1 MLLRVLVFGLW
12 SVSLGAVFGAD
23 PEFDGNQSAL
33 RPAVERYQNDRA
45 ALERRYRIESSEGRR
60 ARFQKF
66 NSEWLAR
73 VEAMDFEKLNQESR
87 IDWLLL
93 KNDIQRSQR
102 QLAFRAQIDA
112 ETAALLP
119 FRAAIVD
126 LEETRQRMEK
136 VDSAKAA
143 ATLDGVRKQ
152 IEALRKSIEAELK
165 PGAAGIKKTT
175 ANRAATAVQKLRRTL
190 EHWYKFYAGYDPV
203 FTWWAANPYKTAD
216 QALDGYAVFLR
227 EKIVGVKPD
236 DKTTVVGSP
245 IGRDALVSELQ
256 AEMIPYTPEELI
268 ALANKEFAWCEN
280 EMKRASREMGFGDDW
295 HKALEKVKTLH
306 VEPGQQPE
314 LIRQLALE
322 AEAFVEKHDLV
333 TVPPLAKEIWRME
346 MMTPSRQLVNPFF
359 TGGEVI
365 SVSYPTDDMTQ
376 EQKLMSMRGNNIHFS
391 RATVFHELIPGHHLQ
406 LFMSDRYR
414 PWRQGFNTPFG
425 VEGWALYW
433 EMLLWDMKFQQGP
446 EDRVGALFWRMHRC
460 ARIIFSL
467 SFHLERMTAQECIDF
482 LVERVGHE
490 RDNAA
495 GEVRRSFESDDYGP
509 LYQAAYLLG
518 GLQIRALHKELVD
531 SGKMTNR
538 AFHDRILRENSI
550 PIELVRASL
559 TGGAL
564 SRGFRSSWRF
574 YE

>member
-1 MLLRVLVFGLW
+1 MLHRIVVL
-12 SVSLGAVFGAD
+12 SVLCLSARAAFGAD
-23 PEFDGNQSAL
+23 PEFDANQSAM
-33 RPAVERYQNDRA
+33 RPVVERYQDDRA
-45 ALERRYRIESSEGRR
+45 ALQRRYRVESPGRR
-60 ARFQKF
+60 ARMQKF
-66 NSEWLAR
+66 NTEWLAR
-73 VEAMDFEKLNQESR
+73 VEAMDFDKLNQESR

-93 KNDIQRSQR
+93 RNEIGRELR
-102 QLAFRAQIDA
+102 QLEFRSKIEA
-112 ETAALLP
+112 ETASLLP
-119 FRAAIVD
+119 FRASIVG

-143 ATLDGVRKQ
+143 ATLDDIRKQ
-152 IEALRKSIEAELK
+152 VEALRKSIEAELK
-165 PGAAGIKKTT
+165 PGAPGIKKTT
-175 ANRAATAVQKLRRTL
+175 ANRAVTALAGLRRTL

-203 FTWWAANPYKTAD
+203 FTWWAADPYKSAD
-216 QALDGYAVFLR
+216 KALESYSAFLR

-236 DKTTVVGSP
+236 DKTTVVGLP
-245 IGRDALVSELQ
+245 IGREALLSELQ

-280 EMKRASREMGFGDDW
+280 EMKKAAREMGYGDDW
-295 HKALEKVKTLH
+295 HKALEHVKTLH

-314 LIRQLALE
+314 LIRQLAVE
-322 AEAFVEKHDLV
+322 AETFVEKHDLV

-346 MMTPSRQLVNPFF
+346 MMTPQRQLVNPFF

-365 SVSYPTDDMTQ
+365 SVSYPTDGMTQ

-406 LFMSDRYR
+406 LFMSDRYK

-467 SFHLERMTAQECIDF
+467 SFHLEKMTAQECIDF

-495 GEVRRSFESDDYGP
+495 GEVRRSFESDEYGP

-531 SGKMTNR
+531 SGRMTNR
-538 AFHDRILRENSI
+538 AFHDRILQENSI

-559 TGGAL
+559 TGQKL
-564 SRGFRSSWRF
+564 TRDFRTTWRF

>member
-1 MLLRVLVFGLW
+1 MLLRVLVFGLS
-12 SVSLGAVFGAD
+12 SVFVGAVFGAD

-33 RPAVERYQNDRA
+33 RPAVERYQNDRS
-45 ALERRYRIESSEGRR
+45 ALERRYRVESSAARR

-66 NSEWLAR
+66 NTEWLAR
-73 VEAMDFEKLNQESR
+73 VEGMDFDKLNQESR

-93 KNDIQRSQR
+93 RNDILRSQR
-102 QLAFRAQIDA
+102 QLEFRAKIDA
-112 ETAALLP
+112 EAAALLP
-119 FRAAIVD
+119 FRGAIVE

-143 ATLDGVRKQ
+143 ATLDQIRKQ

-165 PGAAGIKKTT
+165 PGATGIRKTT
-175 ANRAATAVQKLRRTL
+175 ANRAATAVQKLRRTM
-190 EHWYKFYAGYDPV
+190 EHWYTFYAGYDPV
-203 FTWWAANPYKTAD
+203 FTWWAADPYKNAD
-216 QALDGYAVFLR
+216 KALDGYAVFLR

-245 IGRDALVSELQ
+245 IGREALISELQ

-280 EMKRASREMGFGDDW
+280 EMKRASREMGLGDDW

-322 AEAFVEKHDLV
+322 AETFVEKHDLV

-467 SFHLERMTAQECIDF
+467 SFHLEKMTAQECIDF

-518 GLQIRALHKELVD
+518 GLQIRALHKELVE

-538 AFHDRILRENSI
+538 AFHDRILQENSI

-559 TGGAL
+559 LNVPFSKKFNT
-564 SRGFRSSWRF
+564 SWRF